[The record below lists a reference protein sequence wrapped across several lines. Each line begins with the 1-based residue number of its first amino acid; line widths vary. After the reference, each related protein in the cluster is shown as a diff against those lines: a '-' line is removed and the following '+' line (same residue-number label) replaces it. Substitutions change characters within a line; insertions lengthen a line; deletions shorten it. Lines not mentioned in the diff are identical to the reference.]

1 MNKIDPDKDVLL
13 IEHHWELVVM
23 VHSYN
28 LEGPDGQLKA
38 FADIYKKVSENPKC
52 PCNKNSIAYL
62 DNIKNNL
69 NKFLKPAEIEKIKN
83 EETVK
88 IVHVKKSDGSILEF

>member
-1 MNKIDPDKDVLL
+1 MNQINPDKDVLL

-28 LEGPDGQLKA
+28 LQGPDGQLKA

-69 NKFLKPAEIEKIKN
+69 NKFLKPEEIEKIKN